1 MKKTISILLSLLLA
15 LGSASIFAGC
25 SESKE
30 NTDQEGQ
37 SNSANAGEVDAAN
50 PEEPETE
57 WIDPFADTD
66 FGGRAFRVSSSIDE
80 NDATNADYLI
90 RGSGELNGE
99 AVNDAVFNRNQKISE
114 LLNIKFEFTETSFSV
129 GSAESS
135 VKALVLAGDD
145 AYDVVVNDIR
155 AMANLSRDG
164 YIHNIYNAPV
174 IDFDQN
180 YWYTEAMKDCQF
192 IEGGM
197 YLLIGDYF
205 TDALQS
211 CHCLYQNKDILNNAY
226 QDPNYVTNIVF
237 DGKWTYDAMIS
248 VIEDTHQDL
257 NGDGVMKQ
265 GEDRFGFTCWGRWG
279 SMIPFLIATDIQF
292 IERTDDGPQYCF
304 NNERSIEILNKMIQ
318 LFNHTEGSHYDLA
331 DASVVTL
338 QTLFSNSMTTLVGY
352 NRLGD
357 LSKFREVEFQ
367 MSALP
372 YPKLN
377 EAQEHYVT
385 SMHDTSEIGVIL
397 MTLPLD
403 SMEYVCTVLEV
414 CGRETNRMV
423 IPEWYEN
430 GLKVKYANGQ
440 DDAKMIDLI
449 HDAITSP
456 FALAYDQ
463 ALSNFMMQ
471 TCFSTPLSNDNAD
484 FASNYK
490 KSEKVGKK
498 ALEKAYTKFAENL
511 ANGN

>member
-1 MKKTISILLSLLLA
+1 
-15 LGSASIFAGC
+15 
-25 SESKE
+25 
-30 NTDQEGQ
+30 
-37 SNSANAGEVDAAN
+37 
-50 PEEPETE
+50 
-57 WIDPFADTD
+57 
-66 FGGRAFRVSSSIDE
+66 
-80 NDATNADYLI
+80 
-90 RGSGELNGE
+90 
-99 AVNDAVFNRNQKISE
+99 
-114 LLNIKFEFTETSFSV
+114 
-129 GSAESS
+129 
-135 VKALVLAGDD
+135 
-145 AYDVVVNDIR
+145 
-155 AMANLSRDG
+155 
-164 YIHNIYNAPV
+164 
-174 IDFDQN
+174 
-180 YWYTEAMKDCQF
+180 
-192 IEGGM
+192 M

-211 CHCLYQNKDILNNAY
+211 CHCLYQNKDILNDVY

-237 DGKWTYDAMIS
+237 DGKWTYDAMIK

-257 NGDGVMKQ
+257 NGDGQLTQ

-292 IERTDDGPQYCF
+292 IERTDDGPQFCF
-304 NNERSIEILNKMIQ
+304 NNERSVEILEKMIQ

-331 DASVVTL
+331 DASVATL
-338 QTLFSNSMTTLVGY
+338 QTLFSNGLTTLVGY

-377 EAQEHYVT
+377 EEQENYVT
-385 SMHDTSEIGVIL
+385 SMHDTSEIGVLL

-414 CGRETNRMV
+414 CGRETSRTV

-463 ALSNFMMQ
+463 ALSNVMMSSG
-471 TCFSTPLSNDNAD
+471 FSTPLSSDNPD

-490 KSEKVGKK
+490 KLEKVGAKT
-498 ALEKAYTKFAENL
+498 LEKTYAKFAENL

>member
-1 MKKTISILLSLLLA
+1 MRKSVSLILA
-15 LGSASIFAGC
+15 LILAAGCAFSMFGC
-25 SESKE
+25 SETTAEE
-30 NTDQEGQ
+30 NTPAEQTPTSDDG
-37 SNSANAGEVDAAN
+37 AAA
-50 PEEPETE
+50 EAEAETE
-57 WIDPFADTD
+57 WVDPFAGTD
-66 FGGRAFRVSSSIDE
+66 FGGQAFRVSSSIDE

-90 RGSGELNGE
+90 RGSEELNGE
-99 AVNDAVFNRNQKISE
+99 SVNDAVFNRNQKIAE

-129 GSAESS
+129 GSAEGD
-135 VKALVLAGDD
+135 VKQLVVAGDD

-164 YIHNIYNAPV
+164 YIHNIYNAPF
-174 IDFDQN
+174 IDFEQK

-211 CHCLYQNKDILNNAY
+211 CHCLYQNKDILNNVY

-248 VIEDTHQDL
+248 VIQDTHQDL
-257 NGDGVMKQ
+257 NGDGQMKQ

-304 NNERSIEILNKMIQ
+304 NNERSVEILEKMIQ
-318 LFNHTEGSHYDLA
+318 LFNHTDGSHYDLA
-331 DASVVTL
+331 DASVATL
-338 QTLFSNSMTTLVGY
+338 QTLFANGLTTLVGY

-377 EAQEHYVT
+377 EAQENYVT
-385 SMHDTSEIGVIL
+385 SMHDTSEIGVLL
-397 MTLPLD
+397 MTLPVEQ
-403 SMEYVCTVLEV
+403 MPYVCTVLEV

-440 DDAKMIDLI
+440 DDARMIDLI

-463 ALSNFMMQ
+463 ALSNFMMS
-471 TCFSTPLSNDNAD
+471 TGFSTPLSNDNPD

-490 KSEKVGKK
+490 KSEKVGNK
-498 ALEKAYTKFAENL
+498 ALEKTYTKFAQNL
-511 ANGN
+511 ENGN